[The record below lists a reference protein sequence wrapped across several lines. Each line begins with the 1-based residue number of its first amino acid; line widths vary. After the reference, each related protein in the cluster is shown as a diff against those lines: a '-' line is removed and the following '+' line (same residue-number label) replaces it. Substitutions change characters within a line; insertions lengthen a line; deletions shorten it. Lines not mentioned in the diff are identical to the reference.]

1 LRCLRF
7 EIGNPFF
14 CEFIMSKHLIHRRV
28 IQRIAHVFVALAAS
42 TALLPSLVQAE
53 APTVLSGGFDFMCAL
68 TKTEG
73 TVKCW
78 GVTGASGTGP
88 NTTTSNAVREVI
100 VVSNVVSLASGSGH
114 NCALRS
120 DGAVFCWGD
129 NLYWQVGDP
138 NNGSVRTVRTPQPVV
153 GLPGVMV
160 GVYSGPTANHTCAI
174 TAATTVVCWGIT
186 MNGSGRSSPVP
197 KDVPGLSGVSKLALG
212 ANHTCALGFDGS
224 VKCWGDN
231 RYGQLGEGSYTE
243 RPLPTLVTGLGAGV
257 VDISAG
263 LLHTCAVLANGG
275 ARCWGQGQNGSLG
288 NGASRASSGTLN
300 PDSNVPVTPTGLGA
314 GAGVTSIVSVDFGNC
329 VTLNTGGVRCWG
341 HRPAG
346 GGDGVP
352 WTGSADIIQ
361 PTPVDVVGLSGPVAM
376 LGGSYRYVCA
386 VVVSGAVECW
396 GNRPIDGGTN
406 ANGASA
412 SAHLGGFS
420 IDTRLT
426 MTEYRHASL
435 DYFFLT
441 SRHVEKLLFK
451 AVAPDFQ
458 PTGKSFFVNSTGL
471 LASSKPITRY
481 YFDKVAKAASRGSH
495 FYTLVDAERTA
506 LNGLNPG
513 NTTAPKLPYNEGAD
527 SFAFTPLV
535 EGVGGSCA
543 SGQSPVY
550 RAFRGARFPDDPNH
564 RFTTDLA
571 LYNTLVTAGWDGEGV
586 KMCVSP

>member
-1 LRCLRF
+1 
-7 EIGNPFF
+7 
-14 CEFIMSKHLIHRRV
+14 
-28 IQRIAHVFVALAAS
+28 
-42 TALLPSLVQAE
+42 
-53 APTVLSGGFDFMCAL
+53 
-68 TKTEG
+68 
-73 TVKCW
+73 
-78 GVTGASGTGP
+78 
-88 NTTTSNAVREVI
+88 
-100 VVSNVVSLASGSGH
+100 
-114 NCALRS
+114 
-120 DGAVFCWGD
+120 
-129 NLYWQVGDP
+129 
-138 NNGSVRTVRTPQPVV
+138 
-153 GLPGVMV
+153 
-160 GVYSGPTANHTCAI
+160 
-174 TAATTVVCWGIT
+174 
-186 MNGSGRSSPVP
+186 
-197 KDVPGLSGVSKLALG
+197 
-212 ANHTCALGFDGS
+212 
-224 VKCWGDN
+224 
-231 RYGQLGEGSYTE
+231 
-243 RPLPTLVTGLGAGV
+243 
-257 VDISAG
+257 
-263 LLHTCAVLANGG
+263 
-275 ARCWGQGQNGSLG
+275 
-288 NGASRASSGTLN
+288 
-300 PDSNVPVTPTGLGA
+300 
-314 GAGVTSIVSVDFGNC
+314 
-329 VTLNTGGVRCWG
+329 
-341 HRPAG
+341 
-346 GGDGVP
+346 
-352 WTGSADIIQ
+352 
-361 PTPVDVVGLSGPVAM
+361 
-376 LGGSYRYVCA
+376 VCA

-441 SRHVEKLLFK
+441 SRYFEKLLFK

-458 PTGKSFFVNSTGL
+458 PTGKSFFVNATGL
-471 LASSKPITRY
+471 LAGSKPITRY